1 MASKLSV
8 FFAELKRRKVYH
20 VAVVYVLVGLG
31 VAQGADWAFDLLEL
45 PNLASQLVAVL
56 LALGFPIAL
65 VLAWAYEVRHE
76 EPRQADSPPEATVP
90 ASDTGHPRSI
100 VVLPFED
107 LSGEAEQEF
116 FAAGMHDALITELAQ
131 IGGLRVISRTSAMVY
146 KDRRVSVPEIARELN
161 VDGILEASVL
171 RVGDTVRIQ
180 AQLIEAVP
188 EERHLWAHQY
198 DRKMSDVLAMHSDV
212 ARAVAR
218 EVEAEMTDQEETRL
232 ANRRHVSPETYE
244 LYLKGMF
251 HLNKLTPEGF
261 ETGLE
266 YLNQAVENDPGEPLP
281 YAALA
286 LGWAIIGHTPSPPPD
301 ALHRAEAAAL
311 RALELD
317 DSIAEAYAALAEVR
331 IYHDWDLE
339 GAERA
344 FKRALDLN
352 PNLAHARGHY
362 SWYLLLNH
370 TEDVALPELKRA
382 RGQDPLNP
390 VFSAWLGW
398 RYLWTEQ
405 WDKALDE
412 ARKAIELNPDFPIG
426 HYVMGGAY
434 TEQGRFEEAVAA
446 HQKAGAVSPMWK
458 WGLGCTY
465 AKFGREAEA
474 RAVARE
480 LEENP
485 TGWDSWGL
493 AEIYAALGETDE
505 ALRWL
510 EAAFDQRHSYI
521 PWLNLW
527 PPFESLRDDSRF
539 QDLARRGNA
548 PS

>member
-76 EPRQADSPPEATVP
+76 GPRQADSPPEATVP

-146 KDRRVSVPEIARELN
+146 KDRRVSAPDIARELN
-161 VDGILEASVL
+161 VDVILEASVF

-188 EERHLWAHQY
+188 EERHLWAHKY
-198 DRKMSDVLAMHSDV
+198 DREMSDVLAMHSDV
-212 ARAVAR
+212 AQAVAR
-218 EVEAEMTDQEETRL
+218 EVEVEMTDQEEARL
-232 ANRRHVSPETYE
+232 ARRRQVSPETYE

-261 ETGLE
+261 EKGLD
-266 YLNQAVENDPGEPLP
+266 YLNQAVEIDPTDPLP
-281 YAALA
+281 HAGLA

-301 ALHRAEAAAL
+301 ALPRAEAAAL

-331 IYHDWDLE
+331 IYHEWDLE
-339 GAERA
+339 GAELA

-362 SWYLLLNH
+362 SWYLMLHEGL
-370 TEDVALPELKRA
+370 DAALAEAERA
-382 RGQDPLNP
+382 RELDPLHP
-390 VFSAWLGW
+390 VFPAWIGW
-398 RYLWTEQ
+398 QLWFAGRLE
-405 WDKALDE
+405 E
-412 ARKAIELNPDFPIG
+412 AEVEAKKSLELNPDFPLG
-426 HYVMGGAY
+426 HYVLGGVYA
-434 TEQGRFEEAVAA
+434 ELGRFEEAIAA
-446 HQKAGAVSPMWK
+446 HQRAGAISPMWK
-458 WGLGCTY
+458 WGLGCAY
-465 AKFGREAEA
+465 ALAGRAEEA
-474 RAVARE
+474 REVARE
-480 LEENP
+480 LEENL
-485 TGWDSWGL
+485 TQWDTWCL
-493 AEIYAALGETDE
+493 AEIYTALGDTDE
-505 ALRWL
+505 AMRWL
-510 EAAFDQRHSYI
+510 EEAVERRHPYI
-521 PWLNLW
+521 MWLNYF
-527 PPFESLRDDSRF
+527 PPFEPLRDDPRF
-539 QDLARRGNA
+539 QDLARRVNA

>member
-1 MASKLSV
+1 
-8 FFAELKRRKVYH
+8 
-20 VAVVYVLVGLG
+20 
-31 VAQGADWAFDLLEL
+31 
-45 PNLASQLVAVL
+45 
-56 LALGFPIAL
+56 
-65 VLAWAYEVRHE
+65 
-76 EPRQADSPPEATVP
+76 
-90 ASDTGHPRSI
+90 
-100 VVLPFED
+100 
-107 LSGEAEQEF
+107 
-116 FAAGMHDALITELAQ
+116 
-131 IGGLRVISRTSAMVY
+131 
-146 KDRRVSVPEIARELN
+146 PEIARELN

-188 EERHLWAHQY
+188 EERHLWARQY
-198 DRKMSDVLAMHSDV
+198 DREMSDVLAMHSDV
-212 ARAVAR
+212 AQAVAR
-218 EVEAEMTDQEETRL
+218 EVEVEMTDQEEARL
-232 ANRRHVSPETYE
+232 ARRRQVSPETYE

-261 ETGLE
+261 EKGLD
-266 YLNQAVENDPGEPLP
+266 YLNQAVEIDPTDPLP
-281 YAALA
+281 HAGLA

-301 ALHRAEAAAL
+301 ALPRAEAAAL

-398 RYLWTEQ
+398 RYLWAEQ

-446 HQKAGAVSPMWK
+446 HKKAGAVSPMWK

-521 PWLNLW
+521 PWLNRW